1 MMAEQRLH
9 AFGNDALG
17 ADDVVGLRERLERRE
32 VSPAELLAAARS
44 RAEALQPRVNAVV
57 AWAFPPHPRPDPQ
70 APLSGI
76 PTVVKDNEPLAGVPT
91 REGSRATADRPA
103 PTDGVWAAQFLALG
117 AVPIG
122 KSTLPEFGLTSTTE
136 SLFSGPTRNPWNLG
150 RSVGG
155 SSGGS
160 AALVAGGAVP
170 IGHAN
175 DGGGSIRIPASCCG
189 LVGLKPSRGR
199 IIDLPEIEKL
209 PVNVVTQGV
218 VTRSVRDTA
227 LYFAAAERIHRNS
240 ALPPVGHITHPSD
253 RRLRIAVTTSGHP
266 RLPTEPAVASAVRD
280 AARLCESLG
289 HHVEEVEFPYGEQV
303 GVDFLRYWAFLAYG
317 IKRLGGRMFGK
328 GFRADLLEPF
338 TLELAGMFSGS
349 AERLP
354 AAVRRLKR
362 FGADYDAS
370 FDRFDVLLSPVTAHE
385 PPPIGYLGALVE
397 PRTHLVRLL
406 RYVSVT
412 PLQNIAGAPGISL
425 PLGMSA
431 AGVPIGV
438 HAAARTGDERTLL
451 ELALELEQAA
461 PFARIQTT

>member
-1 MMAEQRLH
+1 MSTRRLH
-9 AFGNDALG
+9 AFGDDALG
-17 ADDVVGLRERLERRE
+17 SDDVVALRARLASGE
-32 VSPAELLAAARS
+32 VSAAELLAAS
-44 RAEALQPRVNAVV
+44 RARAEVLQPRVNAVV
-57 AWAFPPHPRPDPQ
+57 SWAFPPHPRADPQ
-70 APLSGI
+70 APLAGI
-76 PTVVKDNEPLAGVPT
+76 PSVVKDNEALAGVPT

-103 PTDGVWAAQFLALG
+103 DGDGVWAAQFLALG
-117 AVPIG
+117 AVPLG

-136 SLFSGPTRNPWNLG
+136 SLLTGPTRNPWRLD

-160 AALVAGGAVP
+160 AALVAGGAIP

-175 DGGGSIRIPASCCG
+175 DGGGSIRIPAACCG

-199 IIDLPEIEKL
+199 IVDLPEVDKL

-227 LYFAAAERIHRNS
+227 LYFAAAERLHRNP
-240 ALPPVGHITHPSD
+240 ALPPVGHVTHPSD

-266 RLPTEPAVASAVRD
+266 RLPTEPAVSAAVLD

-289 HHVEEVEFPYGEQV
+289 HHVEQIDFPYGEQV
-303 GVDFLRYWAFLAYG
+303 GVDFLRYWSFLAYG
-317 IKRLGGRMFGK
+317 LKRLGKRMFGK

-338 TLELAGMFSGS
+338 TLELAGMFTGS

-354 AAVRRLKR
+354 AAVRRLNR
-362 FGADYDAS
+362 FTADYEAS
-370 FDRFDVLLSPVTAHE
+370 FDRYDVLLSPVTAHE

-412 PLQNIAGAPGISL
+412 PLQNVAGAPGISL
-425 PLGMSA
+425 PLAMSA

-438 HAAARTGDERTLL
+438 HAAARVGDERTLL

-461 PFARIQTT
+461 PFARIQDA